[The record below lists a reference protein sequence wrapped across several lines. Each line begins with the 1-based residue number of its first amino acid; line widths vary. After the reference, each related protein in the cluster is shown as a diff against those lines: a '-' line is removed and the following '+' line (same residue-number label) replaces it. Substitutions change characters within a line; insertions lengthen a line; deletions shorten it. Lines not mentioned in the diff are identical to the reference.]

1 MKRNVSMR
9 KIYYAKILRRYRQ
22 GKATEAERRFLES
35 YFDLFESDPGIKDML
50 SEEEK
55 IALKSEI
62 KDNLRKSIDG
72 LETKVRYLPD
82 RKTFLKIAAVLIL
95 ILCGSYAYY
104 AAYLHLE
111 EGRQSKT
118 TAAVEERPIEPI
130 RSKAILTL
138 ANGRRILLDSAE
150 GKTIAHSRFLASAPD
165 TGQEL
170 FNTVTTPLGSSFQMT
185 LPDGTIVWMNA
196 GSSLRYPVRFRENR
210 NVELSGE
217 AYFDVKQDEN
227 RPFQVNVGDFHVQ
240 VLGTAFNICAYR
252 DGKMEATLA
261 KGKVKVANAG
271 KDRLL
276 YPGEQAT
283 LCKDVDDI
291 LIKKVN
297 VDQVVS
303 WKNGEFYFDNTNIKQ
318 IMHQISRS
326 YDVHVAYA
334 ISDFSNKNFTG
345 IISNKIALP
354 ELLKQLELTNS
365 VHFSVKDRTITVS
378 D

>member
-1 MKRNVSMR
+1 MR

-35 YFDLFESDPGIKDML
+35 YFDLFDSDPGIKDML
-50 SEEEK
+50 TEEGK

-62 KDNLRKSIDG
+62 KDNLRKGIDG
-72 LETKVRYLPD
+72 LEVKVRYLPD
-82 RKTFLKIAAVLIL
+82 RNTFLKIAAVFIF
-95 ILCGSYAYY
+95 ILCGSYIYY
-104 AAYLHLE
+104 AVYWHSE
-111 EGRQSKT
+111 NRQRPK
-118 TAAVEERPIEPI
+118 AIAVVEDRPIEPI
-130 RSKAILTL
+130 GSKAILTL

-150 GKTIAHSRFLASAPD
+150 GKTIAHSRFLASVPD
-165 TGQEL
+165 TGQVL

-185 LPDGTIVWMNA
+185 LPDGTIVWLNA
-196 GSSLRYPVRFRENR
+196 GSALRYPVRFRENR

-217 AYFDVKQDEN
+217 AYFDVKQDESM
-227 RPFQVNVGDFHVQ
+227 PFQVNVGDFHVQ
-240 VLGTAFNICAYR
+240 ALGTTFNICAYR

-261 KGKVKVANAG
+261 GGKVKVG
-271 KDRLL
+271 STRKDRLL

-291 LIKKVN
+291 LVKKVN

-365 VHFSVKDRTITVS
+365 VHFSVKGRTITVS